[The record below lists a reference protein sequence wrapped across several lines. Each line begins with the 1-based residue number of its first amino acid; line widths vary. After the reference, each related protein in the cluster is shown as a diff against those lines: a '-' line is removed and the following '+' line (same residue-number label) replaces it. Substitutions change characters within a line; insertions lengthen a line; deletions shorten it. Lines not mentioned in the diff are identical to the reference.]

1 MNKKYVPI
9 ELIKYEL
16 SKIRKHSNFNYKK
29 AIDRNKSKR
38 AKNPPL
44 LNLLDYL
51 RSKNYSENEIEEA
64 VKEYWL
70 HVEKNNNFEIDIERQ
85 IKMKYKGKG

>member
-85 IKMKYKGKG
+85 IKMKYKGKS

>member
-9 ELIKYEL
+9 NIIKYEL
-16 SKIRKHSNFNYKK
+16 SKIRKHSNFNYIR
-29 AIDRNKSKR
+29 AINRNKSKI
-38 AKNPPL
+38 AKKPPL

-51 RSKNYSENEIEEA
+51 RSKNYSEKEIDQA

-70 HVEKNNNFEIDIERQ
+70 HVEKDKNYEIDIEKK
-85 IKMKYKGKG
+85 IKIKYNGNV